1 MDSKTPPQI
10 PLITVVPP
18 KSAEEINAS
27 LEKIIKRKIVEVKKW
42 SDILQKIAHEDALQ
56 KRKVFLEK
64 HKFAHQ
70 AFLSFTESINNLRQ
84 IMRICPSLENVEIFS
99 SLCSFDRDI
108 YSLDMGNYF
117 SSDPPST
124 PPSILTKRTRTRTK
138 KRKRTKKMIQK
149 EKPLEVR
156 SHRWTHDEKRRLKQC
171 GKEMN
176 TSLEPEKFYGELYL
190 RFSPTA
196 HSVSSVRR
204 QAVDE
209 GIKPDIWLK
218 SSLNKSLN

>member
-1 MDSKTPPQI
+1 MDSKASLQI
-10 PLITVVPP
+10 PLITIVPP

-70 AFLSFTESINNLRQ
+70 AFLSFTKSIYNLRQ

-171 GKEMN
+171 GKEID
-176 TSLEPEKFYGELYL
+176 TSLEPEKFYGELYR
-190 RFSPTA
+190 RFGPTL
-196 HSVSSVRR
+196 HSFSSV
-204 QAVDE
+204 QQKAVAQD
-209 GIKPDIWLK
+209 IKPTIWLK
-218 SSLNKSLN
+218 SNLSKC